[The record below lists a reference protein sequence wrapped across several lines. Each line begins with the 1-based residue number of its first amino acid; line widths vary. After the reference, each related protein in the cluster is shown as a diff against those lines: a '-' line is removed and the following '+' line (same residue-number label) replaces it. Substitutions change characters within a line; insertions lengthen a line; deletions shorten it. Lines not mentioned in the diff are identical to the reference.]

1 MESRPH
7 FARAVAAFEP
17 FPRNMDATVR
27 SVIPRPSSDPLSSRP
42 RLPSRLVVP
51 SGSGG
56 PTRLPARSA
65 RGDIVR
71 VAADGGASPSGRAV
85 GSRADRLFDDPFF
98 DPVDDAL
105 TRPGGPSSAFADD
118 PFFRAFRDVDA
129 SVDRLTRR
137 LEEEAASPST
147 STAPRAYR
155 REERSER
162 QLPGGG
168 YSTSYYS
175 ESVVT
180 FGAPPPTFADAARSP
195 HLGASLWVVVAAGAV
210 LGAYVKVARRF
221 ADGFE
226 RTRYRTVKKLQ
237 LVLMWPILWLANVD
251 GFRGELRRAVD
262 VGLGA
267 GPRGDAPGPAGRGSR
282 RRSDDG
288 GEGGAGDTRGIAEDV
303 RTKE

>member
-27 SVIPRPSSDPLSSRP
+27 SVIPQPSSDPLSSRP
-42 RLPSRLVVP
+42 RLPSRLVVS

-180 FGAPPPTFADAARSP
+180 FGAPPRRSPTPRAAPTSAPVSGSSSPPARSWAP
-195 HLGASLWVVVAAGAV
+195 TSRW
-210 LGAYVKVARRF
+210 
-221 ADGFE
+221 
-226 RTRYRTVKKLQ
+226 
-237 LVLMWPILWLANVD
+237 
-251 GFRGELRRAVD
+251 RA
-262 VGLGA
+262 
-267 GPRGDAPGPAGRGSR
+267 GSR
-282 RRSDDG
+282 TGSNAR
-288 GEGGAGDTRGIAEDV
+288 DTTR
-303 RTKE
+303 